1 MTGLTL
7 EDLTVGQKFLSEP
20 IEVTAEMITAFARQ
34 FDPQPFHLDP
44 EAAKSSLF
52 GGLAASGWNTAALT
66 MKLLVQSLPLA
77 GGLIGASIDELAW
90 PRPVRPGD
98 LLQVESEII
107 ALRASQSRP
116 DRGMGKIR
124 SITRNQLG
132 ETVQIMQSN
141 MVLWRKSALFV

>member
-1 MTGLTL
+1 MTVLFL
-7 EDLTVGQKFLSEP
+7 EDLTIGQKFLSEP
-20 IEVTAEMITAFARQ
+20 VEVTAAMITTFARQ
-34 FDPQPFHLDP
+34 FDPQPFHLDA

-52 GGLAASGWNTAALT
+52 HGLAASGWNTAALT

-77 GGLIGASIDELAW
+77 GGLIGASVDELAW

-107 ALRASQSRP
+107 AVRGSQSRP

-124 SITRNQLG
+124 STTRNQQG
-132 ETVQIMQSN
+132 EPVQILQIN
-141 MVLWRKSALFV
+141 VVLWRRGALFV

>member
-7 EDLTVGQKFLSEP
+7 EDLTVGQKFLSEQV
-20 IEVTAEMITAFARQ
+20 EVTAEMITAFARQ
-34 FDPQPFHLDP
+34 FDPQPFHLDA

-52 GGLAASGWNTAALT
+52 GGLAASGWHTASLT

-77 GGLIGASIDELAW
+77 GGLIGASVDELAW

-98 LLQVESEII
+98 FLRVESEII
-107 ALRASQSRP
+107 ELRASQSRP
-116 DRGMGKIR
+116 NRGMGKIR
-124 SITRNQLG
+124 STTRNQQG

-141 MVLWRKSALFV
+141 MVLWRKGALFV